1 VPAGNELN
9 NREWASLF
17 WLSAILLSL
26 ILWRQT
32 RGVVLGVIP
41 TAASV
46 WIVWL
51 VFTGLLAWTV
61 VLVLAAYRFH
71 IWSTD
76 LIKDTVIWCGS
87 AAVALF
93 FSLTNVS
100 RRPHFFRRAA
110 LATLGF
116 TPFLVFYLNL
126 YVFPLPVELVS
137 QPVIT
142 ILVLTSVVPADER
155 NRPAK
160 MLVNGL
166 LAAMGLAVL
175 VFATVNLIQNWQQI
189 DWLDTLRRLVL
200 PIWLTLGALPCL
212 YAISLFF
219 NYQQAFRLLRWA
231 SHDPVAIRRARFA
244 LLTLLHVRTRLVGSF
259 DGGWAARLT
268 GTSSFREARQ
278 VIREFRASSAGRTK
292 GFDAR

>member
-1 VPAGNELN
+1 MRELVMIGAVLVVACSGCGSAPTRNPAATTSVRTQTGATAAATVEATSHGFVPAGNELN

-17 WLSAILLSL
+17 WLSVILLSL

-32 RGVVLGVIP
+32 RGIVLGVVP
-41 TAASV
+41 TLASA

-71 IWSTD
+71 VWSAS

-100 RRPHFFRRAA
+100 RRPHFFRMAA

-137 QPVIT
+137 QP
-142 ILVLTSVVPADER
+142 
-155 NRPAK
+155 
-160 MLVNGL
+160 
-166 LAAMGLAVL
+166 
-175 VFATVNLIQNWQQI
+175 
-189 DWLDTLRRLVL
+189 
-200 PIWLTLGALPCL
+200 
-212 YAISLFF
+212 
-219 NYQQAFRLLRWA
+219 
-231 SHDPVAIRRARFA
+231 
-244 LLTLLHVRTRLVGSF
+244 
-259 DGGWAARLT
+259 
-268 GTSSFREARQ
+268 
-278 VIREFRASSAGRTK
+278 
-292 GFDAR
+292 